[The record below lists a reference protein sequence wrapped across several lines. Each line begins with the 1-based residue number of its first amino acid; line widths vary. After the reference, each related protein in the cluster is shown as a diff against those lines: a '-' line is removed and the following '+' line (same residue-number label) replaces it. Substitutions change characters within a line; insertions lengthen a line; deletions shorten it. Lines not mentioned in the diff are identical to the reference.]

1 MFIPAFS
8 YFDIGTDMIYLNGS
22 LVLGWDSDRKTAIPA
37 HMNVFILHEWLS
49 CHQQG
54 NRVLLGRGLG
64 QKCGACLVDFLVIW
78 ALI

>member
-37 HMNVFILHEWLS
+37 HMNVFIS
-49 CHQQG
+49 CM
-54 NRVLLGRGLG
+54 NGLVATSREIG
-64 QKCGACLVDFLVIW
+64 YF
-78 ALI
+78 